1 MCGNVQRV
9 GVLHTVDAGD
19 VTNRVGGHDGAY
31 LVKVSLAVCLQ
42 VSQRVDER
50 QAHGTRVEDILLEDV
65 TLGGVGAVDT
75 IVEFHDEA
83 GAARQRLV
91 LAFHTYIIPDSR
103 KKSMRFSF
111 VESIT

>member
-1 MCGNVQRV
+1 
-9 GVLHTVDAGD
+9 VLLAVDARD
-19 VTNRVGGHDGAY
+19 IANSVDGHDDTK

-50 QAHGTRVEDILLEDV
+50 QAHGAWAEDILLEDV

-83 GAARQRLV
+83 GAARQRLE

-111 VESIT
+111 VESITYIDQ